1 MLMVILVFYFV
12 LLLLLPLLFVLFL
25 KLRINEVVNLYTWQ
39 LVDSILSMV
48 TIFVGELMT
57 QKLET
62 IGSLSSAQEASRKMR
77 DNNVSSLVV
86 IDDSNNKPTG
96 IVTERD
102 LVRKVGVND
111 TSRSY
116 SNSMLIKNI
125 MSSSPLVT
133 IDARMPV
140 EAAADVMI
148 QNKVRHLLVVENND
162 INRPLGIVTPTDFVG
177 YLKENL
183 NVNEANAKIV
193 ESLKGEGGEGGEEEN
208 VVKQLEQEGKL
219 KKNSQKGGQEYED
232 EEPRQR

>member
-1 MLMVILVFYFV
+1 
-12 LLLLLPLLFVLFL
+12 
-25 KLRINEVVNLYTWQ
+25 
-39 LVDSILSMV
+39 
-48 TIFVGELMT
+48 MT

-62 IGSLSSAQEASRKMR
+62 IGSLSSAQEASKKMR

-86 IDDSNNKPTG
+86 IDDNNNKPTG

-125 MSSSPLVT
+125 MSSPLVT
-133 IDARMPV
+133 IDARLSI

-162 INRPLGIVTPTDFVG
+162 IKRPLGIVTSTDFVG

-193 ESLKGEGGEGGEEEN
+193 ESLKGQGGEEEEEEN

-232 EEPRQR
+232 EEPRQG